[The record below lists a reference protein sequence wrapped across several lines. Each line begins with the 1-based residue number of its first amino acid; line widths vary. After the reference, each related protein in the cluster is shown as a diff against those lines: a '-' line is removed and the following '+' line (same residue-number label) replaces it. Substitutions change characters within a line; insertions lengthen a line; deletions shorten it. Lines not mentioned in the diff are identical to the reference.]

1 MTQQNETQQHGAAE
15 PERSAPAGSELAD
28 SGEQGTAGQAGPLS
42 QPGTFA
48 QPGTP
53 PKPGTFPQ
61 PATPTAAEPGAV
73 PPARYGY
80 ESVPEAYLAPPQAG
94 QPSYGKAR
102 RPGGG
107 RPFGGQPGYGRP
119 AGGQP
124 GNGQSGYGQPAGGR
138 PAYGSAARRD
148 PALASPWQRLVAQT
162 IDWIIILVVSVIVFW
177 SQLSVVWREVQA
189 ITGRYPDLT
198 SPAAQAAI
206 NSVSRNPANQHA
218 LVYWFLGIFGLA
230 LLYYWVQHAA
240 WGATIGKRAMG
251 VRVVRATDRSR
262 IGVRAAGIRAVAF
275 LVGPAVFL
283 LLAYPA
289 NVLGGILWVAD
300 SGMPV
305 LDSRAQSLHDK
316 LAGTVVVR
324 KRALDEQA
332 RQPSTW

>member
-15 PERSAPAGSELAD
+15 PERSAPAGPELAD
-28 SGEQGTAGQAGPLS
+28 SGEQGTAGQAGPL
-42 QPGTFA
+42 
-48 QPGTP
+48 
-53 PKPGTFPQ
+53 PQ
-61 PATPTAAEPGAV
+61 PATPPQPGTLPQPGTPTPAEPGAS

-94 QPSYGKAR
+94 QPSYGAAP

-107 RPFGGQPGYGRP
+107 RPFGGQPGYGQP
-119 AGGQP
+119 ASGQP
-124 GNGQSGYGQPAGGR
+124 GYGQPAGGR
-138 PAYGSAARRD
+138 PAYGPAARRD

-230 LLYYWVQHAA
+230 LFYYWVQHAA

-251 VRVVRATDRSR
+251 VRVVRAADRSR
-262 IGVRAAGIRAVAF
+262 VGVRAAGIRSVAF

-332 RQPSTW
+332 RRPSTW